1 MSKPIAPHVF
11 AAHEAASRR
20 RSNLEVPGHLIYRSD
35 LFLWQFVPALDS
47 PDPIEELDKLASPDR
62 LNRATVTLQSEAL

>member
-11 AAHEAASRR
+11 EAHEAASRR
-20 RSNLEVPGHLIYRSD
+20 RTNLEVPGHLIYRSD

-47 PDPIEELDKLASPDR
+47 PDLIEELDKLASPDR
-62 LNRATVTLQSEAL
+62 LNRATVTLQPEAL